1 MPASAQGPRRAP
13 PAAGQKPWQTAGRHR
28 RRGLGWERA
37 DVGADA
43 HDQRITVSS
52 TGSARRPQ
60 SSVSLGAAGGGV
72 CRGLCVRRMGPSLR
86 ARELSTAVSCPDC
99 SAPRPDVN
107 GGSLD
112 PDRADVADVRQHPPA
127 AVGRGLLS
135 GLGTRR
141 EMRPQHW
148 FAELSAAVLA
158 QDLATAHGASRSLP
172 PRSARTTSPTSR
184 TSLTA
189 VDSPHAA

>member
-112 PDRADVADVRQHPPA
+112 PDRADVADVRQHPPSRCRSRSA
-127 AVGRGLLS
+127 VWTGYSARDATSTLVCRVVGRGARA
-135 GLGTRR
+135 GLGNGARCQPITAATIGEDDEPDQSYQSHSRR
-141 EMRPQHW
+141 
-148 FAELSAAVLA
+148 
-158 QDLATAHGASRSLP
+158 
-172 PRSARTTSPTSR
+172 
-184 TSLTA
+184 
-189 VDSPHAA
+189 